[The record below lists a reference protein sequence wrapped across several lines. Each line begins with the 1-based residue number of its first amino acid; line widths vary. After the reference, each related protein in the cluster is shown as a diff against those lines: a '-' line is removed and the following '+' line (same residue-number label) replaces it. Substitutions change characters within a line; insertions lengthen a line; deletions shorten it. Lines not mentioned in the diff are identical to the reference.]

1 MGHIRLGNLPVRPGD
16 DGYAVRGNTAFR
28 DGTGFVNNTGSVNS
42 TRFFGGRFYYPNS
55 YYYPSFYGRFGYVSY
70 PHSFGSLNYDPY

>member
-1 MGHIRLGNLPVRPGD
+1 L
-16 DGYAVRGNTAFR
+16 
-28 DGTGFVNNTGSVNS
+28 NS
-42 TRFFGGRFYYPNS
+42 TRFSGGRFYYPSS